1 MILTNKY
8 TVTYNM
14 ENIDRDF
21 DIYEVNKKSKK
32 LENTN
37 VLDLASNV
45 YKARAVQYTK
55 GWRAFVLFD
64 KNAVEENKFKE
75 VICRDYPDTTV
86 RKMNIIDEDEC
97 RVFFWQKRLL
107 AQLLMNSIR
116 VPKQMEFAYNNLTG
130 KLFYHQPKWQARDKK
145 TGRIMM
151 MYFLEI
157 AFDKGM
163 YLNLNVKTFMT
174 KQKSGGN
181 RCYLIDSK
189 TGCFRRKLATDICN
203 EQDVFTEASFKKHKN
218 TIDYLDFK
226 SFEKFCEC
234 KLGILEQFTQD
245 VEKYLGDY
253 ITLEPGKREEDRGV
267 PISQKEKED
276 LTVSDYSAILNERG
290 VNIVD
295 AARDEVSAEMTARIV
310 QELTK
315 HYGVTP
321 TIGEVEKTAYNI
333 RLIHDEEYYESCEQH
348 DPHQDDLHGYI
359 VQHITEEEYKKHI
372 HPISEKPEQMFHK
385 VILELILKGDVRTGK
400 ISVFNWQKLFSG
412 KKWTFVTR
420 RKLRDMMVP
429 QGGVENLTDGRNFA
443 YYQYVYV
450 QVQENGEL
458 EFGNF
463 NDTGMCSSDFEERIR
478 YEYEKYD
485 TEQHKKN
492 GKVIEG
498 LVFSEL
504 NNIQVI
510 LRTNEKTMP
519 NTRNIWQGLKA
530 AKDKDAVLT
539 DIVCEALEAFSES
552 NPAYDN
558 FSKETRA
565 VLLKLTPTVTK
576 KELRK
581 IINMRTKAA
590 KQFNRFFYA
599 NYDIRIS
606 AEMKDQNF
614 EEDYL
619 LENVLDIKYFID
631 EDTDGTGVESLN
643 YYVGP
648 TRKQIQ
654 SSIHNASVIR
664 QVLAEQRLEFRE
676 LLPLMT
682 VDFVRIGQYTVL
694 PFTFKYLREYMNY
707 L

>member
-8 TVTYNM
+8 TVTYHM

-37 VLDLASNV
+37 VLDLASDV
-45 YKARAVQYTK
+45 YKARAVQYTR
-55 GWRAFVLFD
+55 GWKAFVLFD
-64 KNAVEENKFKE
+64 KNAIEENQFKE
-75 VICRDYPDTTV
+75 AICRDYPDTTV
-86 RKMNIIDEDEC
+86 RKMNIMDEEEC
-97 RVFFWQKRLL
+97 RAFFWQKRLL

-116 VPKQMEFAYNNLTG
+116 VPKQMAFTYNNLTG

-145 TGRIMM
+145 TGRIIM

-163 YLNLNVKTFMT
+163 YLNLNVRTFMT
-174 KQKSGGN
+174 KQKPGSS
-181 RCYLIDSK
+181 RCYLIDPK
-189 TGCFRRKLATDICN
+189 TGCFRRKLAADICS
-203 EQDVFTEASFKKHKN
+203 EQDLFTESSFKKHKN

-245 VEKYLGDY
+245 VERYLGDY
-253 ITLEPGKREEDRGV
+253 ITLEPGKRDGDKEV
-267 PISQKEKED
+267 PISQKEKTD
-276 LTVSDYSAILNERG
+276 LTVSDYSAILNARG

-295 AARDEVSAEMTARIV
+295 AVGDEVSAEMAARLV

-315 HYGVTP
+315 HYGIIP
-321 TIGEVEKTAYNI
+321 TIGELEKAAYNI
-333 RLIHDEEYYESCEQH
+333 RFIHNEEYYELNGGH

-359 VQHITEEEYKKHI
+359 VQHITEEEYKKNVG
-372 HPISEKPEQMFHK
+372 PISEKSEPMLHK
-385 VILELILKGDVRTGK
+385 VVLELILKGDVRTGQ
-400 ISVFNWQKLFSG
+400 ISVFNWSKLFSG
-412 KKWTFVTR
+412 KIWTFVTR
-420 RKLRDMMVP
+420 KKLRDMKVP
-429 QGGVENLTDGRNFA
+429 QGGVVNLVGGRNFA

-450 QVQENGEL
+450 QVQENGKL

-463 NDTGMCSSDFEERIR
+463 DDVGRCSSDFEEQIR
-478 YEYEKYD
+478 HAYEEWD
-485 TEQHKKN
+485 EEQHGKN
-492 GKVIEG
+492 GKAVEG
-498 LVFSEL
+498 LAFSSFD
-504 NNIQVI
+504 NIQVI
-510 LRTNEKTMP
+510 LQTNEKTMP
-519 NTRNIWQGLKA
+519 NTRNIWQGLKS

-539 DIVCEALEAFSES
+539 DVVCEALEAFSEN
-552 NPAYDN
+552 NPEYDH
-558 FSKETRA
+558 FVKMVKET
-565 VLLKLTPTVTK
+565 LMEWTPTITK

-606 AEMKDQNF
+606 AEMKDQDF
-614 EEDYL
+614 EDDYL

-631 EDTDGTGVESLN
+631 DDTDGTGEKSLN

-654 SSIHNASVIR
+654 TSIHNASVVR
-664 QVLAEQRLEFRE
+664 QVLAEQELEFKE

-694 PFTFKYLREYMNY
+694 PFTFKYLREYRNY